1 MALVITD
8 ENVEEIISSNKVVLL
23 DVFATWCGP
32 CKTLLPII
40 DELSRENYGTEGL
53 AIGKADV
60 DHTPY
65 ISNEKFKVKSVPT
78 VFVIKDGEVKET
90 IVGAQQASKYQ
101 EAIDKYLAD
110 EDEEF

>member
-1 MALVITD
+1 MAVIITD

-32 CKTLLPII
+32 CKTLLPTI
-40 DELSRENYGTEGL
+40 DELSEDNSGVEGL
-53 AIGKADV
+53 VIGKADV
-60 DHTPY
+60 DQTPY
-65 ISNEKFKVKSVPT
+65 VSNEKFKVRSVPT

-90 IVGAQQASKYQ
+90 IVGANPKSRYQ
-101 EAIDKYLAD
+101 EVVDKYLAD